1 LISWVFEVPVA
12 IVIRAESLGLGIL
25 RIIVKKSLYD
35 DGSISISSPPLDLKL
50 KINYKSKENKKN
62 RKDAGNERQ
71 TIKTEEHHRHVR
83 QVFFVLHLH
92 ICQHMRTH
100 FRKSMA
106 VFLEKVVAAK

>member
-1 LISWVFEVPVA
+1 M
-12 IVIRAESLGLGIL
+12 
-25 RIIVKKSLYD
+25 YD
-35 DGSISISSPPLDLKL
+35 DGSASISALPLDLKL
-50 KINYKSKENKKN
+50 KINKFKSRDNKKN

-71 TIKTEEHHRHVR
+71 TIKSEEHHRHVR

-92 ICQHMRTH
+92 IGQHKRTH